1 MLHCKHM
8 SLGGKVDL
16 LTSSHYHH
24 HSCGGLC
31 CTDEETEAQ
40 RVRVWCPRAPGC
52 LQPPSCLN
60 PDCLE
65 GSLSPPRLRPLLPA
79 VTAWGSRAASVAGK
93 ATSQAT
99 FHPCTYRSLG
109 RMQPRPNAR
118 SRAEGRRPGGERAS
132 RDWAGPRR
140 GVYHGSPCLSRP
152 CIASAGEGGR
162 GGGRDRLGRPHPHW
176 VEDGRALLHRG
187 VGTGAVGKQGCEVEV
202 KA

>member
-8 SLGGKVDL
+8 SLRGKVDL

-40 RVRVWCPRAPGC
+40 RGRVWCPRAPGC

-118 SRAEGRRPGGERAS
+118 SRVEGRRPGGERAS

-140 GVYHGSPCLSRP
+140 GGVPRVPRSVQALHCQRWGGRP
-152 CIASAGEGGR
+152 GWRQGQAGEAAPSLGR
-162 GGGRDRLGRPHPHW
+162 GWTCPPSSWGWHGGG
-176 VEDGRALLHRG
+176 GKAG
-187 VGTGAVGKQGCEVEV
+187 V
-202 KA
+202 